1 MAKKRIRRKSIK
13 MKKIGFWEAYSIGV
27 GGMIGGGIFAVLGLT
42 ILLAKG
48 AAPVAFIF
56 AGIIAL
62 LTSYS
67 YAKLSVRYPSEG
79 GTVEY
84 LVRAFGNN
92 IFTAYLNTLL
102 LASYVIMLSLYSYAF
117 GSYASALFL
126 GYEMELAKKLFIV
139 FVIVFFTVINAL
151 GAYISGK
158 AEDVMV
164 FMKVGILLF
173 FSVLGFFTG
182 DFSKL
187 SPEHWESILKIMTGG
202 LIIFLAYE
210 GFELIANTAQDVKDP
225 EKTLPKAF
233 YAAVST
239 VIFVYVLVSA
249 VAVANLTYEEVQ
261 KYQDY
266 ALAVAAKPFL
276 GQAGF
281 VLIGIAALLSTASAI
296 NATLYGSARVSY
308 LVAKFGALPREITKH
323 VWKHATEGLLILAIL
338 TIIFATTFNLENI
351 SIAGSLGFLI
361 IFAGVNLANVKL
373 ARYTDSNRL
382 ISFTAFLLCVISIIV
397 LIGYNLKTNPDAL
410 ASSFVVLVLTLL
422 FEITYRFFTKVRLKE
437 YIDWRL
443 EEGEKIIQEHE
454 KLIPKLTKKIKEEY
468 DNAEVYLTGKLA
480 EKGKEKAGHI
490 NLIVITDEDILD
502 REKEEQNLKKL
513 LNLKDYHPVHITFI
527 HRGEKAKLNKN
538 LKKVL

>member
-1 MAKKRIRRKSIK
+1 

-48 AAPVAFIF
+48 AAPIAFIF

-92 IFTAYLNTLL
+92 ILTGYLNTLL
-102 LASYVIMLSLYSYAF
+102 LASYIIMLSLYSYAF

-126 GYEMELAKKLFIV
+126 GYELELVKKLFIV
-139 FVIVFFTVINAL
+139 LVIIFFTVINAL

-158 AEDVMV
+158 AEDIMV

-173 FSVLGFFTG
+173 FSALGFLTG

-187 SPEHWESILKIMTGG
+187 SPEHWESIIKIMTGG

-210 GFELIANTAQDVKDP
+210 GFELIANTAQDIEDP

-233 YAAVST
+233 YAAVTT
-239 VIFVYVLVSA
+239 VIFIYVLVSI
-249 VAVANLTYEEVQ
+249 VAVANLSYEDVQ

-266 ALAVAAKPFL
+266 ALAIAAKPFL

-308 LVAKFGALPREITKH
+308 LIAKFGELPKELTKR
-323 VWKHATEGLLILAIL
+323 VWKHATEGLVILAIL
-338 TIIFATTFNLENI
+338 TVIFATTFNLENI
-351 SIAGSLGFLI
+351 SVAGSLGFLI
-361 IFAGVNLANVKL
+361 IFAGVNLANFKL
-373 ARYTDSNRL
+373 ATYTASNKFISL
-382 ISFTAFLLCVISIIV
+382 IAFVLCVISIGV
-397 LIGYNLKTNPDAL
+397 LIFYNLKTNPQSL
-410 ASSFVVLVLTLL
+410 GSSLVVTVLTFL
-422 FEITYRFFTKVRLKE
+422 FEVSYRFFTKVKMKEYMDWRLKE
-437 YIDWRL
+437 N
-443 EEGEKIIQEHE
+443 EELIQNYEQILPALKNE
-454 KLIPKLTKKIKEEY
+454 IKNRFK
-468 DNAEVYLTGKLA
+468 DAEIYLTGNLV
-480 EKGKEKAGHI
+480 EKGKKQSGHI
-490 NLIVITDEDILD
+490 NVVVLTEKEL
-502 REKEEQNLKKL
+502 RNLEKEENEIKNK
-513 LNLKDYHPVHITFI
+513 LNLKTYHPLHLKFLSKK
-527 HRGEKAKLNKN
+527 EKEKLPEKRQRID
-538 LKKVL
+538 

>member
-1 MAKKRIRRKSIK
+1 

-48 AAPVAFIF
+48 AAPVAFLF

-79 GTVEY
+79 GTVEF
-84 LVRAFGNN
+84 LVRGFGNN
-92 IFTAYLNTLL
+92 LFTSYLNTLL

-126 GYEMELAKKLFIV
+126 GYESVLAKKIFIIA
-139 FVIVFFTVINAL
+139 VISFFTFINFL

-158 AEDVMV
+158 AEDIMV
-164 FMKVGILLF
+164 FLKVGILLF
-173 FSVLGFFTG
+173 FSVLGVLTG

-187 SPEHWESILKIMTGG
+187 SPENWENLLKIMTGG

-210 GFELIANTAQDVKDP
+210 GFELIANTAHDVKDP

-233 YAAVST
+233 FSAVIT
-239 VIFVYVLVSA
+239 VIVIYVLVST
-249 VAVANLTYEEVQ
+249 VAVANLTYEQVQ
-261 KYQDY
+261 KYSDY
-266 ALAVAAKPFL
+266 ALAIAAEPFL
-276 GQAGF
+276 GKAGF

-308 LVAKFGALPREITKH
+308 LVAKFGALPKNLTKH
-323 VWKHATEGLLILAIL
+323 IWKNGTEGLLILAIL
-338 TIIFATTFNLENI
+338 TVIFATTFNLENI

-373 ARYTDSNRL
+373 AYYTNSNKWISFIAFILCL
-382 ISFTAFLLCVISIIV
+382 ISIV
-397 LIGYNLKTNPDAL
+397 VLVGYNLKTNPDSL
-410 ASSFVVLVLTLL
+410 ASSTVILVLTFI
-422 FEITYRFFTKVRLKE
+422 FEVVYRIFTGKRIE
-437 YIDWRL
+437 EFIDWRL
-443 EEGEKIIQEHE
+443 KEREEVIKNHE
-454 KLIPKLTKKIKEEY
+454 KVLKDITEYIKDKFKDAEIFVSDNILKNGRIKIKVFLE
-468 DNAEVYLTGKLA
+468 
-480 EKGKEKAGHI
+480 HF
-490 NLIVITDEDILD
+490 ED
-502 REKEEQNLKKL
+502 NLKKEKKKL
-513 LNLKDYHPVHITFI
+513 LKELNIKPHHPIHIEFVKK
-527 HRGEKAKLNKN
+527 RKKEEDVYKNKS
-538 LKKVL
+538 

>member
-1 MAKKRIRRKSIK
+1 

-79 GTVEY
+79 GTVEF

-92 IFTAYLNTLL
+92 LFTGYLNTLL

-126 GYEMELAKKLFIV
+126 GQEIELAKKIFIV
-139 FVIVFFTVINAL
+139 LVIGFFTLLNFF

-158 AEDVMV
+158 AEDIMV

-173 FSVLGFFTG
+173 FSGLGFLTG

-187 SPEHWESILKIMTGG
+187 SPEHWESLIKIMTGG

-210 GFELIANTAQDVKDP
+210 GFELIANTAQDIKDP
-225 EKTLPKAF
+225 EKNLPKAF

-249 VAVANLTYEEVQ
+249 VAVANLTYEQVQ

-266 ALAVAAKPFL
+266 ALAIAAKPFL

-281 VLIGIAALLSTASAI
+281 VLIGVAALLSTASAI

-308 LVAKFGALPREITKH
+308 LVAKFGALPKDLTKH
-323 VWKHATEGLLILAIL
+323 IWKNGTEGLLILAVL
-338 TIIFATTFNLENI
+338 TILFATTFNLENI

-373 ARYTDSNRL
+373 AYYTDSNRF
-382 ISFTAFLLCVISIIV
+382 ISFVAFLLCVVSVGV
-397 LIGYNLKTNPDAL
+397 LIYHNLKTNPESL
-410 ASSFVVLVLTLL
+410 SSSLVVLVLTLL
-422 FEITYRFFTKVRLKE
+422 FEVGYRFFTKIRLKE

-443 EEGEKIIQEHE
+443 KEGEEIVQNYE
-454 KLIPKLTKKIKEEY
+454 KLLPDLLKAVKERFE
-468 DNAEVYLTGKLA
+468 DAEVYLTGNIAVKD
-480 EKGKEKAGHI
+480 KSKSGHI
-490 NLIVITDEDILD
+490 NLTVLTEKPWKEE
-502 REKEEQNLKKL
+502 EKEEQEIKEKINLKT
-513 LNLKDYHPVHITFI
+513 YHPVHITFL
-527 HRGEKAKLNKN
+527 HKREKHKLPKESR
-538 LKKVL
+538 KI

>member
-1 MAKKRIRRKSIK
+1 

-92 IFTAYLNTLL
+92 LFTAYLNTLL

-126 GYEMELAKKLFIV
+126 GYEMELAKKFFIV
-139 FVIVFFTVINAL
+139 LVIVFFTILNAF

-158 AEDVMV
+158 AEDIMV
-164 FMKVGILLF
+164 FIKVGILLF
-173 FSVLGFFTG
+173 FSALGFLTG

-210 GFELIANTAQDVKDP
+210 GFELIANTAQDVEDP
-225 EKTLPKAF
+225 ENTLPKSF
-233 YAAVST
+233 YAAVTT
-239 VIFVYVLVSA
+239 VIFIYVLVA
-249 VAVANLTYEEVQ
+249 TVAVANLSYADVK

-266 ALAVAAKPFL
+266 ALAIAAKPFL

-308 LVAKFGALPREITKH
+308 LIAKFGALPKDLTRYL
-323 VWKHATEGLLILAIL
+323 WKHATEGLVILAIL

-351 SIAGSLGFLI
+351 SVAGSLGFLI

-373 ARYTDSNRL
+373 AYYTNSNRL
-382 ISFTAFLLCVISIIV
+382 ISFIAFVLCIISIFV
-397 LIGYNLKTNPDAL
+397 LIGYNLKTNPSAL
-410 ASSFVVLVLTLL
+410 SSSIVVLVLTLL
-422 FEITYRFFTKVRLKE
+422 FEITYRFFTKVRIKE
-437 YIDWRL
+437 YVDWRL
-443 EEGEKIIQEHE
+443 KEREEFIQNYENFLDE
-454 KLIPKLTKKIKEEY
+454 VINKVKKEFKNTEIY
-468 DNAEVYLTGKLA
+468 ITGNIL
-480 EKGKEKAGHI
+480 KGKEKASHI
-490 NLIVITDEDILD
+490 NLLFVMDNNVQEPKAKKHEIIKKLGIKSSHPVTIKVLSPK
-502 REKEEQNLKKL
+502 EKEKLKQNLKK
-513 LNLKDYHPVHITFI
+513 I
-527 HRGEKAKLNKN
+527 G
-538 LKKVL
+538 

>member
-1 MAKKRIRRKSIK
+1 
-13 MKKIGFWEAYSIGV
+13 MKKIGFWEVYSIGV

-102 LASYVIMLSLYSYAF
+102 LSSYVIMLSLYSYAF

-126 GYEMELAKKLFIV
+126 GHEIEIVKKIFIV
-139 FVIVFFTVINAL
+139 VVIVFFTVINAL

-158 AEDVMV
+158 AEDIMV
-164 FMKVGILLF
+164 FVKVGILLF
-173 FSVLGFFTG
+173 FSALGFFTG

-210 GFELIANTAQDVKDP
+210 GFELIANTAQDIEDP
-225 EKTLPKAF
+225 ERNLPKAF
-233 YAAVST
+233 YAAVTT
-239 VIFVYVLVSA
+239 VIFIYVLVSA
-249 VAVANLTYEEVQ
+249 VAVANLTFEEVQ

-308 LVAKFGALPREITKH
+308 LVAKFGALPKNLTKNI
-323 VWKHATEGLLILAIL
+323 WKNGTEGLIILALL

-351 SIAGSLGFLI
+351 SVAGSLGFLI

-373 ARYTDSNRL
+373 AYYTDSNKL
-382 ISFTAFLLCVISIIV
+382 LSLFAFLLCIVSILV
-397 LIGYNLKTNPDAL
+397 LVGYNLKTDPDAL
-410 ASSFVVLVLTLL
+410 GSSLVVLVLTFL
-422 FEITYRFFTKVRLKE
+422 FEISYRFFTKIRIQE

-443 EEGEKIIQEHE
+443 KEGEQLVQNYER
-454 KLIPKLTKKIKEEY
+454 LIPDINSKIKEKFE
-468 DNAEVYLTGKLA
+468 DAEIYLTGKLV
-480 EKGKEKAGHI
+480 EKGKEKAGHV
-490 NLIVITDEDILD
+490 NLIILTDKKPVNIHQ
-502 REKEEQNLKKL
+502 EEENLKKN
-513 LNLKDYHPVHITFI
+513 LNLKLHHPVHIKF
-527 HRGEKAKLNKN
+527 
-538 LKKVL
+538 LKKEEKGKIPKNSKKIG

>member
-1 MAKKRIRRKSIK
+1 

-92 IFTAYLNTLL
+92 IWTGYLNTLL

-126 GYEMELAKKLFIV
+126 GHEVELVKKVFII
-139 FVIVFFTVINAL
+139 FVIVFFTVLNAL

-158 AEDVMV
+158 AEDIMV

-173 FSVLGFFTG
+173 FSALGFLTG

-210 GFELIANTAQDVKDP
+210 GFELIANTAQDIEDP
-225 EKTLPKAF
+225 ERTLPKAF
-233 YAAVST
+233 YAAVTT
-239 VIFVYVLVSA
+239 VIFIYVLVSA
-249 VAVANLTYEEVQ
+249 VAVANLTYEQVQ

-308 LVAKFGALPREITKH
+308 LVAKFGALPKNITKH
-323 VWKHATEGLLILAIL
+323 VWKHATEGLVILAGI

-351 SIAGSLGFLI
+351 SVAGSLGFLI

-373 ARYTDSNRL
+373 AYYTDSNRL
-382 ISFTAFLLCVISIIV
+382 ISLVAFLLCVISIIV
-397 LIGYNLKTNPDAL
+397 LVGYNLKTNPDSL
-410 ASSFVVLVLTLL
+410 ASSTVVLVLTLI
-422 FEITYRFFTKVRLKE
+422 FEIVYRVFSGVRLKE

-443 EEGEKIIQEHE
+443 REREQFILNYEDFLEKIVKNI
-454 KLIPKLTKKIKEEY
+454 KKDFK
-468 DNAEVYLTGKLA
+468 NAEIYIEGKLL
-480 EKGKEKAGHI
+480 KGKEKAAHI
-490 NLIVITDEDILD
+490 NLILVLEEEFEKLKNGEHKIL
-502 REKEEQNLKKL
+502 EKLGLKE
-513 LNLKDYHPVHITFI
+513 YHPVNIKVI
-527 HRGEKAKLNKN
+527 SKVEKEKL
-538 LKKVL
+538 LKSNTKRIG